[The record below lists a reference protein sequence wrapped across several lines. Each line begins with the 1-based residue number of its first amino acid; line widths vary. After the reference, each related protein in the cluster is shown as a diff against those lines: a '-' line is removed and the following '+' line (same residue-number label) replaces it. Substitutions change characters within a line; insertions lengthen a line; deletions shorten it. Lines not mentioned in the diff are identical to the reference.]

1 MEMGRSSLERRIQM
15 ISRNLLRQARRL
27 SGVAAV
33 IGLLLLPLSA
43 AADIGST
50 TAGAV
55 FLRKIPSAI
64 LNDQTNSMSVGAD
77 SAGGMHA
84 AFANLSTDTNG
95 NFNAYYDYCA
105 PGLDCANTSN
115 WTVVNLLSVAASA
128 TTMDAA
134 QLDLDA
140 QGHPRLVI
148 VTSDFGAGSM
158 DHFNYA
164 ACNSN
169 CTIHASW
176 TITEVANLAIGNN
189 ANIFNGNKHF
199 FALDPQGRPRF
210 IVDNGVNY
218 EYHFCNTASTSANSW
233 VTAPMVDSFVSV
245 LAASYSSLRLTHSG
259 EPRFAYYGTP
269 GGSAESLYYFWCHSA
284 CTNSANWTI
293 SDVGLV
299 PAANFNTSGQQPDL
313 A

>member
-218 EYHFCNTASTSANSW
+218 EHHFCNTACTSAGNW
-233 VTAPMVDSFVSV
+233 
-245 LAASYSSLRLTHSG
+245 SSLTLNGSADTHSG
-259 EPRFAYYGTP
+259 DNPPALALNAARRPRLLP
-269 GGSAESLYYFWCHSA
+269 RGG
-284 CTNSANWTI
+284 
-293 SDVGLV
+293 
-299 PAANFNTSGQQPDL
+299 
-313 A
+313 